1 MANIP
6 LNKFR
11 SLYYNITSTLS
22 AIYTAPDERA
32 SILVNTQVA
41 NTTTS
46 DITVTL
52 MVSANGV
59 MYPVVS
65 AFPIPPNDARSLV
78 GGRLIL
84 QGFDGGSITRPDKLL
99 IKADK
104 TGAVLSLGVLETVN
118 RD

>member
-11 SLYYNITSTLS
+11 SLYYNITPTLS
-22 AIYTAPDERA
+22 AIYIAPDERA
-32 SILVNTQVA
+32 AILVNTQVS

-46 DITVTL
+46 DVSITM
-52 MVSANGV
+52 MVSAKGV
-59 MYPVVS
+59 LYPVVS
-65 AFPIPPNDARSLV
+65 AFPIPPNDARALV

-84 QGFDGGSITRPDKLL
+84 QGFDGGSITSSDVLL
-99 IKADK
+99 IRADK